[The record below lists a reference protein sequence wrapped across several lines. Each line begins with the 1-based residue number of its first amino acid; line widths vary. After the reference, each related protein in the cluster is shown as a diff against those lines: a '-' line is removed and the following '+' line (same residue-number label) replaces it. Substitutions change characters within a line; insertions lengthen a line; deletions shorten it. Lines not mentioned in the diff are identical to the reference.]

1 MEVKQNNHKT
11 LLNTLYERLYIMKLA
26 NFKNTVI
33 NTNYGFD
40 TENQVVVNR
49 RTNKPM
55 AWEASGKV
63 RLSINGERNRFSRE
77 EIVADVEVI
86 VKKERQSNK
95 DTIATQFRSKL
106 AGLIESGKTKDE
118 ARVEM
123 LEWVSDK
130 IARKSDR
137 NIYFNRAYKKV
148 SVNPSKYKL

>member
-1 MEVKQNNHKT
+1 
-11 LLNTLYERLYIMKLA
+11 MKLA

-49 RTNKPM
+49 NTNKAM
-55 AWEASGKV
+55 TWEASGKV
-63 RLSINGERNRFSRE
+63 RLSINGERKRFSRE
-77 EIVADVEVI
+77 EIVADVEVVV
-86 VKKERQSNK
+86 VKKEHQSNK
-95 DTIATQFRSKL
+95 DTIAAHFRSKL

-130 IARKSDR
+130 ISRKSDR

>member
-1 MEVKQNNHKT
+1 
-11 LLNTLYERLYIMKLA
+11 MKLA

-33 NTNYGFD
+33 NTNYAYD

-49 RTNKPM
+49 NTNKAM
-55 AWEASGKV
+55 TWEASGKV
-63 RLSINGERNRFSRE
+63 RLSINGERKRFTRE

-86 VKKERQSNK
+86 VVKKEHKSNK
-95 DTIATQFRSKL
+95 DTIAAQFRSKL
-106 AGLIESGKTKDE
+106 AGLIESGKTKEE

-130 IARKSDR
+130 IVRKNDR

>member
-1 MEVKQNNHKT
+1 
-11 LLNTLYERLYIMKLA
+11 MKLA

-33 NTNYGFD
+33 NTNYAYD

-49 RTNKPM
+49 NTNKAM
-55 AWEASGKV
+55 TWEASGKV
-63 RLSINGERNRFSRE
+63 RLSINGERKRFTRE

-86 VKKERQSNK
+86 VVQKEHKSNK
-95 DTIATQFRSKL
+95 DTIAAQFRSKL
-106 AGLIESGKTKDE
+106 AGLIESGKTKEE

-130 IARKSDR
+130 IVRKSDR
-137 NIYFNRAYKKV
+137 GIYFNRAYKKV

>member
-11 LLNTLYERLYIMKLA
+11 FLNTLYERLYIMKLA

-49 RTNKPM
+49 NTNKAM
-55 AWEASGKV
+55 TWEASGKV
-63 RLSINGERNRFSRE
+63 RLSINGERKRFSRE

-95 DTIATQFRSKL
+95 DTIAAQFRSKL
-106 AGLIESGKTKDE
+106 AGLLESGKTKDE

-148 SVNPSKYKL
+148 SVNPSKHKL

>member
-1 MEVKQNNHKT
+1 
-11 LLNTLYERLYIMKLA
+11 MKLA

-49 RTNKPM
+49 NTNK
-55 AWEASGKV
+55 AITWEASGKV
-63 RLSINGERNRFSRE
+63 RLSINGERKRFSRE

-86 VKKERQSNK
+86 VAKKERQSNK
-95 DTIATQFRSKL
+95 DTIAAQFRSKL
-106 AGLIESGKTKDE
+106 AELIESGKTKDE

-137 NIYFNRAYKKV
+137 NIYFNRAHKKV

>member
-1 MEVKQNNHKT
+1 
-11 LLNTLYERLYIMKLA
+11 MKLA

-33 NTNYGFD
+33 NTNYAYD

-49 RTNKPM
+49 NSNKAM
-55 AWEASGKV
+55 TWEASGKV
-63 RLSINGERNRFSRE
+63 RLSINGERKRFTRE

-86 VKKERQSNK
+86 VAKKERNSNK
-95 DTIATQFRSKL
+95 DTIAAQFRSKL
-106 AGLIESGKTKDE
+106 AGLIESGKTKEE

-130 IARKSDR
+130 IVRKNDR

>member
-1 MEVKQNNHKT
+1 
-11 LLNTLYERLYIMKLA
+11 MKLA

-33 NTNYGFD
+33 NTNYAYD

-49 RTNKPM
+49 NTNKAM
-55 AWEASGKV
+55 TWEASGKV
-63 RLSINGERNRFSRE
+63 RLSINGERKRFTRE

-86 VKKERQSNK
+86 VAKKEHKSNK
-95 DTIATQFRSKL
+95 DTIAAQFRSKL
-106 AGLIESGKTKDE
+106 AGLIESGKTKEE

-130 IARKSDR
+130 IVRKNDR

>member
-55 AWEASGKV
+55 TWEASGKV
-63 RLSINGERNRFSRE
+63 RLSINGKRKHFSRE
-77 EIVADVEVI
+77 EIVVDVEVI

-95 DTIATQFRSKL
+95 DTIAAQFRSKL

>member
-1 MEVKQNNHKT
+1 
-11 LLNTLYERLYIMKLA
+11 MKLA

-33 NTNYGFD
+33 NTNYAYD

-49 RTNKPM
+49 NTNKAM
-55 AWEASGKV
+55 TWEASGKV
-63 RLSINGERNRFSRE
+63 RLSINGERKRFTRE

-86 VKKERQSNK
+86 VAKKERKSDK
-95 DTIATQFRSKL
+95 DTIAAQFRSKL
-106 AGLIESGKTKDE
+106 AGLIESGKTKEE

-130 IARKSDR
+130 IVRKNDR

>member
-1 MEVKQNNHKT
+1 
-11 LLNTLYERLYIMKLA
+11 MKLA
-26 NFKNTVI
+26 NFKNTVV

-49 RTNKPM
+49 NTNKPM
-55 AWEASGKV
+55 TWEESGKV
-63 RLSINGERNRFSRE
+63 RLSINGERKRFSRE

-95 DTIATQFRSKL
+95 DTIAAQFRSKL